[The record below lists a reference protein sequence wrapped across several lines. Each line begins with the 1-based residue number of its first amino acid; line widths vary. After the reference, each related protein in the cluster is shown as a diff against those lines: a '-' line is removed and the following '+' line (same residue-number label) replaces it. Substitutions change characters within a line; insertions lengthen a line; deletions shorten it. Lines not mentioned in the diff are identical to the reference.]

1 MFKSIQNVRDISL
14 CYIKLYDGKVWEAL
28 PPPPPRE
35 KEFLKNRGEM
45 NVSGDDLKTEHVETS
60 GVDLVIRL

>member
-1 MFKSIQNVRDISL
+1 MMGR
-14 CYIKLYDGKVWEAL
+14 YGRH